1 MEGLR
6 FRTIQCA
13 RCGEKT
19 VAKGPSQKYCPT
31 CAYQER
37 LERQA
42 AKREESKRELMEAR
56 AALFHDALE
65 AARASGKEPPKKKT
79 KRIRCERCGAEVE
92 VPVMAARAKFCPAC
106 ATASVREK
114 NRQYRE
120 RAASL
125 GEGELTTGKCS
136 CCGKNFSYIYE
147 GKRRTKCDAC
157 RKYDE
162 AGRMRRKKE
171 REQCLEEGGKFSV
184 LFRSPTKAEI
194 ERELRQRRIDEI
206 QRAAQAAGMSY
217 GKYKAMLEMQKA
229 KKGA

>member
-1 MEGLR
+1 MMEGLR
-6 FRTIQCA
+6 FRTIKCA

-42 AKREESKRELMEAR
+42 AKREESKRELMKAR

-114 NRQYRE
+114 NRKYRE

-147 GKRRTKCDAC
+147 GKRRTKCEAC
-157 RKYDE
+157 RKYDDKY
-162 AGRMRRKKE
+162 MSSIFKE
-171 REQCLEEGGKFSV
+171 
-184 LFRSPTKAEI
+184 PTKKEI

-217 GKYKAMLEMQKA
+217 GRYVAMMEMQK
-229 KKGA
+229 GA

>member
-42 AKREESKRELMEAR
+42 AKREESKRELMKAR

-65 AARASGKEPPKKKT
+65 AAKASGKEPPKKKT

-114 NRQYRE
+114 NRKYRE

-147 GKRRTKCDAC
+147 GKRRTKCDTC

-162 AGRMRRKKE
+162 KYMNRII
-171 REQCLEEGGKFSV
+171 RE
-184 LFRSPTKAEI
+184 PTQTEI
-194 ERELRQRRIDEI
+194 DRELRQRRIDEI

-217 GKYKAMLEMQKA
+217 GRYVAMMEMQK
-229 KKGA
+229 GA

>member
-42 AKREESKRELMEAR
+42 AKREESKRELMKAR

-65 AARASGKEPPKKKT
+65 AARASGKEPPRKKT

-114 NRQYRE
+114 NRKYRE

-147 GKRRTKCDAC
+147 GKRRTKCEAC
-157 RKYDE
+157 RKYDDKY
-162 AGRMRRKKE
+162 MSSIFKE
-171 REQCLEEGGKFSV
+171 
-184 LFRSPTKAEI
+184 PTKKEI

-217 GKYKAMLEMQKA
+217 GKYKAMMEMQKA

>member
-1 MEGLR
+1 MPA
-6 FRTIQCA
+6 T
-13 RCGEKT
+13 
-19 VAKGPSQKYCPT
+19 GPSQKYCPL

-42 AKREESKRELMEAR
+42 RKREESKKELMKAR
-56 AALFHDALE
+56 AALFHEALE
-65 AARASGKEPPKKKT
+65 TARASGKEPPRKRT
-79 KRIRCERCGAEVE
+79 RRIRCERCGVEVE
-92 VPVMAARAKFCPAC
+92 VPFMAFRARFCPAC

-114 NRQYRE
+114 NREYKR
-120 RAASL
+120 RVAASED
-125 GEGELTTGKCS
+125 GEMMTGRCS
-136 CCGKNFSYIYE
+136 HCGKNFSYTYL

-162 AGRMRRKKE
+162 EGRIRRRKE
-171 REQCLEEGGKFSV
+171 REQRLEERGRLSV
-184 LFRSPTKAEI
+184 ICPPPTKAEI

>member
-13 RCGEKT
+13 RCGVKT

-42 AKREESKRELMEAR
+42 AKREESKRELMKAR

-114 NRQYRE
+114 NRKYRE

-157 RKYDE
+157 RKYDDKHMS
-162 AGRMRRKKE
+162 RII
-171 REQCLEEGGKFSV
+171 RE
-184 LFRSPTKAEI
+184 PTQTEI

-206 QRAAQAAGMSY
+206 QRAAHAAGMSY
-217 GKYKAMLEMQKA
+217 GRYVAMMEMQK
-229 KKGA
+229 GA

>member
-6 FRTIQCA
+6 FRTIKCA

-42 AKREESKRELMEAR
+42 VKREESKRELMKAR
-56 AALFHDALE
+56 AALFRDALE

-114 NRQYRE
+114 NRKYRE

-147 GKRRTKCDAC
+147 GKRRTKCEAC
-157 RKYDE
+157 RKYDDKY
-162 AGRMRRKKE
+162 MSSIFKE
-171 REQCLEEGGKFSV
+171 
-184 LFRSPTKAEI
+184 PTKKEI